1 MKKIFFVLMVLV
13 GLVAFAQTT
22 TTVNQGAHGNQG
34 PWKVTC
40 TNCSGGGS
48 SDAGTTVNIT
58 FDGGFIGQVTPI
70 YCSTSS
76 VNSVTSVGTSS
87 TATPAAT
94 ASARVSILVCN
105 SLENTGTPLVKCRD
119 DNTAVALG
127 VGNPGEAINPGD
139 CILYNSKVGVRCIAN
154 TAATAVSTFECVP

>member
-1 MKKIFFVLMVLV
+1 MKKTILV
-13 GLVAFAQTT
+13 VSFLAALVAAAQSTMI
-22 TTVNQGAHGNQG
+22 VNQGAPGNQG

-40 TNCSGGGS
+40 TNCSSGG

-76 VNSVTSVGTSS
+76 VNAVTSVGTSS

-94 ASARVSILVCN
+94 ATARVSILVCN
-105 SLENTGTPLVKCRD
+105 SLENTGVPLVKCRD

-139 CILYNSKVGVRCIAN
+139 CIMYNSKVGVRCISN